1 MQRCPDGETDITR
14 SFGLRVLG
22 SIPGRGTRNRNRRHG
37 TIVVTRVWFSG
48 RTTGCQSVDAS
59 SILATRTKRVC
70 YDLEMQYR
78 IPEEVAKVSK
88 SLRDAGY
95 ESYLVG
101 GCVRDLIIGLEPK
114 DWDITTNAS
123 PEQIQAVF
131 PDSFYEN
138 DYGTVGVKTG
148 SEDARTAIIEVTPYR
163 LESGYSDKRRP
174 DKVEFGTSLLEDLAR
189 RDFTINAI
197 ALDDSKGHLVDPYDG
212 QKDIKDKI
220 VRAVGNAQDRF
231 NEDALRMLRAVRLV
245 AELGFGIDGDT
256 AAAISENSK
265 HLGHISSE
273 RVREELVRILNSTQ
287 PMNALVLAQKLGI
300 LEFIVPDLIRGIG
313 VEQNQAHSYDVFG
326 HNLRTMQHAADKDW
340 DFDIRLAGLYH
351 DISKPET
358 RRWSDE
364 KKDWTFHGH
373 DVVGSRVTKKALER
387 LHFPRQTIEKVVK
400 LVRWHMFFSDPE
412 QITLSAVRRM
422 IVNVGEEN
430 IQDLLNLRI
439 CDRIGT
445 GRPKEQPFRFRKYK
459 AMVDQALR
467 DPISVTML
475 KIDGN
480 RIMELFHVK
489 AGPIIGWTLNALLE
503 EILDDS
509 DKNTE
514 EYLNKRAGE
523 LLKLPEDELKKLGE
537 AGKERREVAED
548 EEIKHIMEKHHVC

>member
-1 MQRCPDGETDITR
+1 M
-14 SFGLRVLG
+14 S
-22 SIPGRGTRNRNRRHG
+22 
-37 TIVVTRVWFSG
+37 
-48 RTTGCQSVDAS
+48 
-59 SILATRTKRVC
+59 
-70 YDLEMQYR
+70 YR
-78 IPEEVAKVSK
+78 IPSEVEAIGEK
-88 SLRDAGY
+88 LRKAGF

-101 GCVRDLIIGLEPK
+101 GCVRDLLIGRTPK
-114 DWDITTNAS
+114 DWDFTTNAK

-148 SEDARTAIIEVTPYR
+148 SEDLALAIVEVTPYR
-163 LESGYSDKRRP
+163 TESAYSDKRRP

-197 ALDDSKGHLVDPYDG
+197 ALDDSQGHIVDPYDG

-220 VRAVGNAQDRF
+220 VRAVGNASERL

-245 AELGFGIDGDT
+245 AELEFGIEGHT
-256 AAAISENSK
+256 AAAIKENSK
-265 HLGHISSE
+265 HLSHVSRE
-273 RVREELVRILNSTQ
+273 RIREELVRILNSGR
-287 PMNALVLAQKLGI
+287 PMDALILAHQLGI
-300 LEFIVPDLIRGIG
+300 LEYIVPDLPRGIG
-313 VEQNQAHSYDVFG
+313 VEQNQAHSYDVFE

-340 DFDIRLAGLYH
+340 GFDIRLAGLFH

-373 DVVGSRVTKKALER
+373 EVVGSRVTKKALED
-387 LHFPRQTIEKVVK
+387 LHFSRETIEKVVK

-422 IVNVGEEN
+422 IKNVGEEN
-430 IQDLLNLRI
+430 IWDLLNLRI

-467 DPISVTML
+467 DPISVAML
-475 KIDGN
+475 KTDGTH
-480 RIMELFHVK
+480 IMDKFQVK
-489 AGPIIGWTLNALLE
+489 PGPKIGWTLNALLE
-503 EILDDS
+503 EILDNP
-509 DKNTE
+509 DKNIQ
-514 EYLNKRAGE
+514 EYLDTRTEE
-523 LLKLPEDELKKLGE
+523 LLKMPEKELKKLGE
-537 AGKERREVAED
+537 SGKQKREAAED